1 MIIYRNVQK
10 IGGGVVDT
18 GRCGAHYLQKITRFR
33 GGEGDTPG
41 DHLGPPGDH
50 PHSGLYTI

>member
-1 MIIYRNVQK
+1 MYRKSEEGWLIQGGAEHIICIK
-10 IGGGVVDT
+10 SPE
-18 GRCGAHYLQKITRFR
+18 F